1 MISVQEIEHLAKRIL
16 RTRYSSSTQINL
28 TTIRIG
34 LQNNGFMD
42 IFQSVKDEKKFAFHA
57 QFPDG
62 RIYRLDDR
70 PERAYK
76 RLATF
81 PWHFHDGSENKVV
94 KSPFSTLKSKA
105 LAQFFRYVH
114 NIVKS

>member
-42 IFQSVKDEKKFAFHA
+42 IFQSVKDEKK
-57 QFPDG
+57 
-62 RIYRLDDR
+62 L
-70 PERAYK
+70 
-76 RLATF
+76 
-81 PWHFHDGSENKVV
+81 
-94 KSPFSTLKSKA
+94 
-105 LAQFFRYVH
+105 
-114 NIVKS
+114 